1 MPSMSGLLR
10 GRVLAGLTLRSL
22 PRELLA
28 GVTLLAISVPVN
40 IGYAQIAGLPPTAG
54 LYALIVPAVVY
65 ALIVSSRQLVAS
77 PDAAA
82 SALVASSLGGL
93 AVAGSAGYLALAC
106 AQAVIG
112 GLVFVLCAVFNLGFL
127 ADFLSKPILIGFVSG
142 LALDILVSEIA
153 TMLGITIT
161 GSAGFITRVSEL
173 LGGLGDANGWA
184 IVISAAS
191 LTVLIVGRRLA
202 PLVPWAL
209 IVLIG
214 ATTAALLTGVERR
227 GVSTLGPVASGAPT
241 FSWPLIDW
249 SQWLALVPS
258 ALSLTMVA
266 MSEGLLVS
274 RAFGERRGYRVN
286 VNRDLLA
293 FGAAN
298 VASGLTGGFT
308 IGSSTSRT
316 AVMDH
321 AGSRSQLPALV
332 TAAGTLLLV
341 VFGTALLEH
350 IPSPAIG
357 AIVAVAVLPLLDAR
371 EFVSL
376 WRLSRFEL
384 AIAVACFLAALLIGP
399 VAGIV
404 IAVVLALV
412 NLARRAANPAIDVL
426 STTDSPD
433 HSLLPVEGEVTQTA
447 PGLIVLR
454 FAAPLFF
461 ANAGVFE
468 EAIKAAVTE
477 AGPDRLKHLVLDLEA
492 VTDIDI
498 TAAERF
504 HAVQDWLSEHD
515 ILLSYSRVR
524 PDLELRL
531 EHFGLIGDRDLYG
544 TNQSAIDALGG

>member
-1 MPSMSGLLR
+1 MLSILDLVR
-10 GRVLAGLTLRSL
+10 GRVLAGLTLRAL

-54 LYALIVPAVVY
+54 LYALVVPAVVY

-93 AVAGSAGYLALAC
+93 AVAGSADYLALAL
-106 AQAVIG
+106 AQAIIG
-112 GLVFVLCAVFNLGFL
+112 GVVFVLCAVFHLGFL

-153 TMLGITIT
+153 TMLGVTIT
-161 GSAGFITRVSEL
+161 SSAGFITRVSEL
-173 LGGLGDANGWA
+173 LSGLGEVNVWTIA
-184 IVISAAS
+184 IAAAS
-191 LTVLIVGRRLA
+191 LLVLMVGRRFA

-209 IVLIG
+209 IVLV
-214 ATTAALLTGVERR
+214 ASTTIVVLTGIESH
-227 GVSTLGPVASGAPT
+227 GVRTLGAVEKGAPS
-241 FSWPLIDW
+241 FGWPMIDG

-286 VNRDLLA
+286 ADRDLLA

-298 VASGLTGGFT
+298 IASGLTGGFT

-316 AVMDH
+316 AAMDH
-321 AGSRSQLPALV
+321 AGSRSQVPALV
-332 TAAGTLLLV
+332 TAAGTLLLL
-341 VFGTALLEH
+341 VFGTSLLEH

-357 AIVAVAVLPLLDAR
+357 AIVAVAVLPLLDVR

-376 WRLSRFEL
+376 WRLSRFEF

-404 IAVVLALV
+404 IAIVLALV

-433 HSLLPVEGEVTQTA
+433 HSLLPVMGEVTQTA

-468 EAIKAAVTE
+468 EAVKTAVVE
-477 AGPDRLKHLVLDLEA
+477 AGPDPLADLVLDLEA
-492 VTDIDI
+492 VTDIDV

-504 HAVQDWLSEHD
+504 HAVQDWLAEHGVR
-515 ILLSYSRVR
+515 LHYSRVR

-531 EHFGLIGDRDLYG
+531 EHFGLLGDRTLYG
-544 TNQSAIDALGG
+544 TNQSAIDALAS

>member
-1 MPSMSGLLR
+1 MLSIPRLLR
-10 GRVLAGLTLRSL
+10 GRVLAGLTPRTL

-40 IGYAQIAGLPPTAG
+40 LGYAQIAGLPPAAG
-54 LYALIVPAVVY
+54 LYTLIVPAVVY
-65 ALIVSSRQLVAS
+65 ALIASSRQLVAS

-82 SALVASSLGGL
+82 SALVASSLGGM
-93 AVAGSAGYLALAC
+93 AIAGSGDYLALAF
-106 AQAVIG
+106 AQAIIG
-112 GLVFVLCAVFNLGFL
+112 GVVFVFCAVFNLGFL

-153 TMLGITIT
+153 TMLGVRITS
-161 GSAGFITRVSEL
+161 SAGFLTRVAEL
-173 LGGLGDANGWA
+173 IAGLGEANGWA
-184 IVISAAS
+184 IAVSAGS
-191 LTVLIVGRRLA
+191 LAVLVLGRRFA

-209 IVLIG
+209 IVLAG
-214 ATTAALLTGVERR
+214 SSSLVAFTGMESL
-227 GVSTLGPVASGAPT
+227 GVRTLGPVELGAPT
-241 FSWPLIDW
+241 FSWPAIGW
-249 SQWLALVPS
+249 SQWLSLVPS

-286 VNRDLLA
+286 PDRDLLA

-298 VASGLTGGFT
+298 IASGLTGGFT

-316 AVMDH
+316 AAMDH

-350 IPSPAIG
+350 IPSPVIA
-357 AIVAVAVLPLLDAR
+357 AVVAVAVLPLLDVR

-376 WRLSRFEL
+376 WRQSRFEL
-384 AIAVACFLAALLIGP
+384 GIAVSCFLGALLIGP

-426 STTDSPD
+426 STTESRE
-433 HSLLPVEGEVTQTA
+433 HSLLPVEDEVTQTA

-468 EAIKAAVTE
+468 EAVRNAVAE
-477 AGPDRLKHLVLDLEA
+477 AGPDRLEHLVLDLEA
-492 VTDIDI
+492 VTDIDV

-504 HAVQDWLSEHD
+504 HSVQDWLSERG
-515 ILLSYSRVR
+515 ILLHYSRVR

-531 EHFGLIGDRDLYG
+531 EHFSLIGDRTLYG
-544 TNQSAIDALGG
+544 TNQAAIDALAP